1 MTHPVRYSLDN
12 GIASIML
19 DDGKANAMS
28 FEMMEEINK
37 ALDQAEADNAIVA
50 ISGRPG
56 IFSAGFHLKQLG
68 ESPES
73 TVKMLTMGARLSMRM
88 LMFPQP
94 TIIACTGHAYPMGA
108 FLLLSADYRIGVE
121 GPFEIGMNEVLIG
134 ISAPSVFVE
143 LAKTKLVRSYFSR
156 TEMLGEMFDPAEA
169 VKAGFLDQIAAPDQM
184 MDSVMAKAEAF
195 KKIDVKSHRMSK
207 KRSRTPLINSM
218 ESAIEAE
225 LTLENVARAT
235 AG

>member
-1 MTHPVRYSLDN
+1 MIQPVSYSFSN
-12 GIASIML
+12 GIASITL
-19 DDGKANAMS
+19 DDGKVNAMS
-28 FEMMEEINK
+28 FEMMEGINK

-73 TVKMLTMGARLSMRM
+73 TVKMLTIGARLTMRM

-94 TIIACTGHAYPMGA
+94 TLIACTGHAYPMGA
-108 FLLLSADYRIGVE
+108 FLLLSADFRIGVE

-143 LAKTKLVRSYFSR
+143 LAKAKLVRSYFSR
-156 TEMLGEMFDPAEA
+156 TEMTGEMFGPVDA
-169 VKAGFLDQIAAPDQM
+169 VTAGFLDQIVAPDHLP
-184 MDSVMAKAEAF
+184 DCVMAKAETF
-195 KKIDVKSHRMSK
+195 KKIDLKSHRTSK
-207 KRSRTPLINSM
+207 KRSRTSLINSM
-218 ESAIEAE
+218 EAAIQAE
-225 LTLENVARAT
+225 LSPENAKRAT
-235 AG
+235 AT